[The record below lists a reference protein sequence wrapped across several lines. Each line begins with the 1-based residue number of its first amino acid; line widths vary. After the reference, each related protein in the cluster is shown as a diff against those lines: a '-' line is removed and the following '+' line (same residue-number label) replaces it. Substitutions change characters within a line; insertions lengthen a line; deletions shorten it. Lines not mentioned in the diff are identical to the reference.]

1 MKTNDIDFSNDGT
14 LMLTCGDDRTFKVW
28 NIGTTTPLMIANVST
43 GDNLMVCKF
52 LSTNLVLTT
61 NSNNNN
67 HKVYSSNFTNTVI
80 RTYNSPTGDKMS
92 SAGFF
97 YCENSTRVVMGSD
110 DGRFYWYNGTSTAST
125 ISVSQ
130 LFDAGGGTVWL
141 AQVDRTNQFI
151 AYGG

>member
-1 MKTNDIDFSNDGT
+1 MKTNYIDFSNDGT

-28 NIGTTTPLMIANVST
+28 NIGTTIPLMIANVST

-52 LSTNLVLTT
+52 SSTNLVLTT

-80 RTYNSPTGDKMS
+80 RTYTGGKMN

-97 YCENSTRVVMGSD
+97 YYENSTRVVMGSD
-110 DGRFYWYNGTSTAST
+110 NGRFFWHNGTSSTAPT
-125 ISVSQ
+125 IGLSLV
-130 LFDAGGGTVWL
+130 FDAGGGNVWL